1 MKKSDIK
8 KYFSKLGKISASKL
22 TAEQRKERARRAYLA
37 TKRAKLNYNKK
48 NMTWNTHKNKDVT
61 NPGEPIKTVFF
72 DDKKLTKDKTAE
84 DDLRN
89 AIFDYLKTEV
99 KNHSHC
105 EDDYWVDAVHIIDLV
120 RKYL

>member
-1 MKKSDIK
+1 MT
-8 KYFSKLGKISASKL
+8 GL
-22 TAEQRKERARRAYLA
+22 TPKQLKTYNRLHYLKNRDRIL
-37 TKRAKLNYNKK
+37 KRAKLNYNKK

-61 NPGEPIKTVFF
+61 NPGEPIKTVLF
-72 DDKKLTKDKTAE
+72 DDAKLAKDKISE

-89 AIFDYLKTEV
+89 SIFNYLKTEV

-120 RKYL
+120 KKYL